1 MFGPDFFA
9 PLFHR
14 LFPDREFSARKMS
27 VPSATALLSYVRLS
41 YPAVKQQLEDAI
53 KLGHGI
59 QPNQMALLKNLQDLF
74 EYFIPIVSHFC
85 DVLLMLCCNIIFIPS
100 LSQVFKNRNFITLI
114 FYYFLSSFCLYVF
127 VLCLLDPFIS
137 QMCKYYLY

>member
-27 VPSATALLSYVRLS
+27 VPSATALLSYASLS

-74 EYFIPIVSHFC
+74 EYFIPIVSHFS
-85 DVLLMLCCNIIFIPS
+85 DVLLLLCCNIIFIPS
-100 LSQVFKNRNFITLI
+100 LSQVFKTGISSPLFFTTFCHLFVCMFW
-114 FYYFLSSFCLYVF
+114 FYVCLTH
-127 VLCLLDPFIS
+127 L
-137 QMCKYYLY
+137 